1 MAILAYDAAGVRS
14 VVATSAQVVIG
25 QLGEAV
31 AAGQPVRQSTADS
44 KYYQCDGDTIDP
56 VSAEFDGYAL
66 NNGGLDDNVAIQS
79 GGTIYLG
86 VATVEGMLYCV
97 SPTKGQTEEATSA
110 LAAGTNTTLIGYGDE
125 DGNLV
130 IDKIET
136 ALTIPT

>member
-1 MAILAYDAAGVRS
+1 MAILAYSSAAVRS
-14 VVATSAQVVIG
+14 VAATSAQITIG
-25 QLGEAV
+25 QLGEGV
-31 AAGQPVRQSTADS
+31 NKGQPLRQSTADS

-66 NNGGLDDNVAIQS
+66 DNGLTDENIAIQI

-86 VATVEGMLYCV
+86 VAAVEGMLYCV

-125 DGNLV
+125 DGNIV

>member
-1 MAILAYDAAGVRS
+1 MAILAFVSANVRS
-14 VVATSAQVVIG
+14 VVATSSQVVIG
-25 QLGEAV
+25 QLGEAAV
-31 AAGQPVRQSTADS
+31 AGQPLRQSTADS

-66 NNGGLDDNVAIQS
+66 NNGGIDEKIAIQT

-86 VATVEGMLYCV
+86 VVAVEGMLYCV
-97 SPTKGQTEEATSA
+97 SPTKGQTEEATTT
-110 LAAGTNTTLIGYGDE
+110 LAAGTNTTLIGYGDDE
-125 DGNLV
+125 GNLV